1 MPVAEE
7 ARSETNKWALKKLKT
22 YTEKEKF
29 KHVKRN
35 PKEWEES
42 LHKVYIWQKI
52 YVWYGQRGWGNK
64 SQENKLSTERIATS
78 LVLPIS
84 CPFLSFCIIFP
95 AIYWNIPPMSHPA
108 PL

>member
-7 ARSETNKWALKKLKT
+7 ARSETNKWVPKKLKT

-42 LHKVYIWQKI
+42 LHKVYI
-52 YVWYGQRGWGNK
+52 
-64 SQENKLSTERIATS
+64 
-78 LVLPIS
+78 
-84 CPFLSFCIIFP
+84 
-95 AIYWNIPPMSHPA
+95 
-108 PL
+108 